1 MKVINDWLKQPEA
14 YDKDFWQYN
23 EFNINELAF
32 HTHDGIQ
39 GDQLPPSSLTQLAD
53 TVTPATPEGI
63 YYSATKTL
71 PTGNTF
77 DNTTISF
84 FLNGERIYLGYEKVD
99 DDNFKV
105 ISPYNT
111 VTYEVRYA

>member
-14 YDKDFWQYN
+14 YDKEFWQYN

-32 HTHDGIQ
+32 HTHDGTR
-39 GDQLPPSSLTQLAD
+39 GDKLPPSSLTQLST
-53 TVTPATPEGI
+53 TVLPATPDGLL
-63 YYSATKTL
+63 YSETVTL
-71 PTGNTF
+71 PTDNTF

-84 FLNGERIYLGYEKVD
+84 FLSGSRVYLDYEKVD

-105 ISPYNT
+105 YSPYNT
-111 VTYEVRYA
+111 ITYEVRYA